1 MKLAFLLSFVFYIA
15 NCTLSVRTNSH
26 SSPGTEIDLPAKIK
40 VKVIVSGDTDSGLA
54 ETLKDKLSDHPKIES
69 VEVISDSAD
78 IYNTGDHKN
87 TLVVRFQNKGV
98 GSDKILSFCCAMDS
112 YLITSSRLILFF
124 LIFLNSLVR
133 SSNRINVLS

>member
-69 VEVISDSAD
+69 VEVISDSAG
-78 IYNTGDHKN
+78 TGLCHLLPPSTRSK
-87 TLVVRFQNKGV
+87 R
-98 GSDKILSFCCAMDS
+98 
-112 YLITSSRLILFF
+112 YL
-124 LIFLNSLVR
+124 
-133 SSNRINVLS
+133 